1 MPFQIFAIFV
11 VQNHSP
17 ILLADGTLVF
27 DHRDNLMHVEGPY
40 CDLLKRKHATPF
52 EDLVK
57 EAANAQPEESI
68 SCDHGAII
76 NWRRHDV
83 IWLKPTAVGIPQA
96 HRPKTNVMRA

>member
-68 SCDHGAII
+68 SCDPPTLAKVFTAITS
-76 NWRRHDV
+76 
-83 IWLKPTAVGIPQA
+83 LKDDMQ
-96 HRPKTNVMRA
+96 